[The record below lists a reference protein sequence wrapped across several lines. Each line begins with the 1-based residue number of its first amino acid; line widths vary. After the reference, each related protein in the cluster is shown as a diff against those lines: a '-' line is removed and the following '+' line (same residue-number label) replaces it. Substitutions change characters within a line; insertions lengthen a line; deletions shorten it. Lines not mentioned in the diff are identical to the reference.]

1 MRNLIMS
8 VNTNKENAEE
18 TVKKILEWADENSI
32 DVFMIRDEYGLEI
45 KTVDDSKLAAMDK
58 DETIVISLGGDGTM
72 LKTARRIV
80 PFELKL
86 VGINI
91 GSLGFLTQNRDS
103 ELIETLNKVYEGDFF
118 IEERDLLST
127 TVKQKQLIAVNE
139 IVLYSAIVQRMIK
152 INVFIDGMEVSKVS
166 SDGIILSTATGSTAY
181 SMAAGGPVMLPDANS
196 FIITPICPHNL
207 VQRPIVLNNQ
217 RKVSFMALNGDCM
230 ISADSQVNISVEK
243 GEKIEM
249 QLYEKKLQLIQFD
262 KSAFIDVMR
271 EKFFLGRD
279 PRLC

>member
-1 MRNLIMS
+1 MKNLIIS
-8 VNTNKENAEE
+8 VNTNKENAEQ
-18 TVKKILEWADENSI
+18 TVRKTIKWTDENNV
-32 DVFMIRDEYGLEI
+32 DVFMFKDEYGLDIE
-45 KTVDDSKLAAMDK
+45 TVDEGKLASLDK

-103 ELIETLNKVYEGDFF
+103 ELIETLNKVNKGDFF

-127 TVKQKQLIAVNE
+127 TVKQRQLTAVNE

-152 INVFIDGMEVSKVS
+152 INVFIDDMEVSKVS
-166 SDGIILSTATGSTAY
+166 SDGIMLSTATGSTAY

-249 QLYEKKLQLIQFD
+249 KLYEKKLQLIQFD
-262 KSAFIDVMR
+262 KSAFINVMR